1 MGYNKIALDEEITKI
16 EQAKSNMANILYEK
30 RSISYK

>member
-16 EQAKSNMANILYEK
+16 EQAKSNIANILYEK
-30 RSISYK
+30 RKTCYK